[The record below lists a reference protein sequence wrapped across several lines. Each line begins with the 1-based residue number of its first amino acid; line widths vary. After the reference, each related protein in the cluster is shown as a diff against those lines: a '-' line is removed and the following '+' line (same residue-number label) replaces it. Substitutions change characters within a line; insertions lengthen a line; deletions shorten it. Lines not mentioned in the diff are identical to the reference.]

1 MYACARAEIDAKSRG
16 KSYHDKNA
24 QNQTTRLEKMSDGN
38 TDDADDDVV
47 IPLDEEQRG
56 MLSGARAD
64 PAPAA
69 SRVAAYLAKASASVA
84 SIGTSTRGKPSG
96 YRRAPSDQ

>member
-1 MYACARAEIDAKSRG
+1 MYACARAEIDAKSPN

-38 TDDADDDVV
+38 ADDADDDVV